1 MKLLT
6 IKILTPIVLL
16 LFAPIAQALTFDQVL
31 VENWVGLGNSTAM
44 LVVDFGPKSFAFGYR
59 FDIDNQPTG
68 WDMLSAVADA
78 TDLDITV
85 DMSWGSPFITGISY
99 QGYSGYYDSQ
109 NWQTSSW
116 WEYWTSTDGETWES
130 SLLGAGYRT
139 LGDGAWDGWTFSPPW
154 PAQGTPPVVPLV
166 PEPSTIGGVFPIIGL
181 AVIRLLRRK

>member
-1 MKLLT
+1 MKLNAIKLLT
-6 IKILTPIVLL
+6 PVILL
-16 LFAPIAQALTFDQVL
+16 LFATVAQALTFDQVL

-59 FDIDNQPTG
+59 FENQSTG

-78 TDLDITV
+78 TELDITV

-109 NWQTSSW
+109 NWQTSRW
-116 WEYWTSTDGETWES
+116 WEYWNSVDGETWS
-130 SLLGAGYRT
+130 SSWVGCADRVLA
-139 LGDGAWDGWTFSPPW
+139 DGAWDGWTFSPPW
-154 PAQGTPPVVPLV
+154 PAQGAPPKVPLV
-166 PEPSTIGGVFPIIGL
+166 PEPSTLGGAFPIIGL